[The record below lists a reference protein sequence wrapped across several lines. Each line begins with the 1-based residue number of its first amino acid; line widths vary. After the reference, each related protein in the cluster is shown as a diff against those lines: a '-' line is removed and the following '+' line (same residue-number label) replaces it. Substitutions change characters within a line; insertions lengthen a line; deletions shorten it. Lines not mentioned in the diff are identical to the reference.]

1 MSMSS
6 SLSNALSGLNVTS
19 RRAEVVSNNIANA
32 LTEGY
37 GRRQLETGSF
47 SGGVRSL
54 GVTRFVDAGIIADRR
69 LAEAQLFSDQKSSQ
83 MLSKIEAV
91 IGSPTDADSI
101 GARLTAFE
109 SQLVFAASDPSST
122 QRLTQ
127 LNTSL
132 NAVADK
138 LQESTKQI
146 QTLRQES
153 DRSIAN
159 DVNTLNRN
167 LKLVEQLNADIQ
179 RSKLAGQD
187 ASSLFDARQQVVDEI
202 SGIVPIRELN
212 RDSDQLALMSKSGM
226 MLIDGKASQFEFSET
241 PTIVADMTLD
251 SGGLSGIT
259 KDGVSLQSNGFGK
272 LKGGSLEAAFTM
284 RDQALVQ
291 AQAGLDQIA
300 LDLASRFED
309 PAVDPTVAT
318 TGLLTDGGNPVDP
331 SDYIGLASRISLN
344 ASVDPNQGGNVAQW
358 RDGVGAV
365 SLGPAGNGAQLT
377 RYLDAMQAAGGVSG
391 KSAAQNVAEL
401 SADFGQ
407 QRLNAE
413 KELSFSAARW
423 DSLHNAELATGVDT
437 DAELQNL
444 LLVEQ
449 AYAANAKVIQTVGAM
464 LQQIME
470 I

>member
-1 MSMSS
+1 MSS
-6 SLSNALSGLNVTS
+6 SLANALSGLNVTS
-19 RRAEVVSNNIANA
+19 RKAEVVSSNIANA

-47 SGGVRSL
+47 AGGVRSL
-54 GVTRFVDAGIIADRR
+54 GVERFVDAGIIGDRR
-69 LAEAQLFSDQKSSQ
+69 LAEAQLFADQRSSQ
-83 MLSKIEAV
+83 MLGKIEAV
-91 IGSPTDADSI
+91 IGLPTDGDSI
-101 GARLTAFE
+101 GARLAAFE

-132 NAVADK
+132 NSVVDK
-138 LQESTKQI
+138 IAENSKQI

-153 DRSIAN
+153 DQSISN
-159 DVNTLNRN
+159 DVSALNRN
-167 LKLVEQLNADIQ
+167 LKLVEQLNVDIQ
-179 RSKLAGQD
+179 RSKLSGQD

-202 SGIVPIRELN
+202 ASIVPIRELN
-212 RDSDQLALMSKSGM
+212 RDNDQLALMSKSGM
-226 MLIDGKASQFEFSET
+226 MLLDGRASQFAFSQT
-241 PTIVADMTLD
+241 PTIVADMTLQ

-259 KDGVSLQSNGFGK
+259 KDGVPLHDNGFGK
-272 LKGGSLEAAFTM
+272 LNGGSLEAAFTM

-291 AQAGLDQIA
+291 AQSGLDNIA
-300 LDLASRFED
+300 LDLTIRFEN
-309 PAVDPTVAT
+309 PAVDPTIAT

-331 SDYIGLASRISLN
+331 LDFVGLASRLKLN
-344 ASVDPNQGGNVAQW
+344 AAIDPNQGGSVTQW

-365 SLGPAGNGAQLT
+365 TSGPAGNGAQLA
-377 RYLDAMQAAGGVSG
+377 RYLDALQGAGGVSG
-391 KSAAQNVAEL
+391 RSAAQNLAEL
-401 SADFGQ
+401 SADFSQ
-407 QRLNAE
+407 QRLNSE
-413 KELSFSAARW
+413 KELSFSSARW
-423 DSLHNAELATGVDT
+423 DSLHSAELATGVDT

-449 AYAANAKVIQTVGAM
+449 AYAANAKVIQTVSAM